1 MTLEQVENLLSK
13 GFTHDE
19 IMALEKPAEPVPA
32 PVPVPEPAPAPA
44 PAPVPVPAPAPVPV
58 PVPEPK
64 TDPVPDNNVN
74 LAQQLGEMS
83 KGITALVQLVQNGN
97 ILSSR
102 APAPEPLTGENA
114 LAQILNPFTN
124 EPIGGK

>member
-13 GFTHDE
+13 GFSHDE
-19 IMALEKPAEPVPA
+19 IMAFEQPA
-32 PVPVPEPAPAPA
+32 PIPVPEPAPV
-44 PAPVPVPAPAPVPV
+44 PAPVPVPAPAPVP
-58 PVPEPK
+58 EPK
-64 TDPVPDNNVN
+64 PEPVPDNTI

>member
-44 PAPVPVPAPAPVPV
+44 PVPVPAPAPVPV
-58 PVPEPK
+58 PEQK
-64 TDPVPDNNVN
+64 LDNNVN

>member
-19 IMALEKPAEPVPA
+19 IMSLAKPAEPVPA
-32 PVPVPEPAPAPA
+32 PVPEPA
-44 PAPVPVPAPAPVPV
+44 PAPVPAPVPAP
-58 PVPEPK
+58 EPK
-64 TDPVPDNNVN
+64 PEPVPDNAN

-97 ILSSR
+97 ILTSR

-124 EPIGGK
+124 EPIGGKN

>member
-19 IMALEKPAEPVPA
+19 IMALEKPAEPV
-32 PVPVPEPAPAPA
+32 
-44 PAPVPVPAPAPVPV
+44 PAPVPV